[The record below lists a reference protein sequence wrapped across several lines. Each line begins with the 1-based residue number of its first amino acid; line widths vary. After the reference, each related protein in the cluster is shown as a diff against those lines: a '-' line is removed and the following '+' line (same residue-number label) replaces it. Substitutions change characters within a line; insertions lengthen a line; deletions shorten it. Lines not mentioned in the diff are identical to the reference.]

1 MAKKHS
7 TTALTA
13 EDHKM
18 QDERYAQG
26 HEYDYV
32 FVGTGNS
39 ALVAAALLANAGK
52 KICMLEAHDIPGGY
66 AQTFEMGNFKFCAQV
81 HYIWG
86 CAPGGLIYEFLKKIG
101 LEKDITFEV
110 MGPEFYDLMAMPD
123 GKKVGIPYGFDKLVE
138 NIEKDYPGEK
148 EKVEKFC
155 KTIDDLRD
163 EMARFPNRP
172 LTLLDYVTKWPQFLK
187 MIKYRKK
194 TVQDLFDECG
204 LSKEAQA
211 ILCANAGDFML
222 PPNRLSLFS
231 YAGLFGGYNTGSY
244 YPTKHFKY
252 YVDRLA
258 GFITDHEGCHIYY
271 ETKVTKFDVKDGKIA
286 GVETEDGKRFEA
298 KENFVCNMDP
308 QSAAKMIG
316 WEYFSA
322 RQKEQLSYEYSQSGV
337 VIYLGLKK
345 GFDLRE
351 YGFGSYNIWHLEQW
365 DMNKM
370 WDEMAVG
377 DFSNPWV
384 FLSTPTLH
392 THEGGNSPDDQQILE
407 LASYIEYK
415 PFKERAE
422 KSYKD
427 YVELKMK
434 IADRMIDLVEEKYIP
449 NLRDNIEV
457 KVVGSPMTSEDFV
470 MAPVGNA
477 YGSAMTVKNV
487 SAGRLKAETPFSN
500 LWWCNASS
508 GYAGMY
514 GTAATGVNLY
524 MQLTGDEYYTG
535 DVPASD
541 DKLLKDL
548 RAKLA

>member
-86 CAPGGLIYEFLKKIG
+86 CAPGGLIYEFLKKVG

-172 LTLLDYVTKWPQFLK
+172 LTLLDYITKWPQFLK

-258 GFITDHEGCHIYY
+258 SFITDHEGCHIYY
-271 ETKVTKFDVKDGKIA
+271 ETKVTKFDVKNGKIA

-322 RQKEQLSYEYSQSGV
+322 KQKEQLSYEYSQSGV

-351 YGFGSYNIWHLEQW
+351 HGFGSFNIWHLEQW

-415 PFKERAE
+415 PFKERAD

-449 NLRDNIEV
+449 NLRDNVEV

-477 YGSAMTVKNV
+477 YGSAMTVQNV